1 MKEGLKL
8 ASRAMQ
14 AGMLGLALS
23 GILTG
28 DLTYV
33 PAAAAALFISVL
45 PSILNRDLRLVLPV
59 ELNFWIILALFV
71 HIVGSFSRWY
81 DTVPGWDHITHALS
95 ASLIAALGFVV
106 VVAIDKYA
114 DSIYLPRT
122 FLALFILMF
131 TVAIGVIWE
140 LMEFMIDEL
149 TGSYLQ
155 YSLEDSMRDLMFDTI
170 GGALVALAGTYYL
183 THTKMEH
190 FVEGLNLPEA
200 RKRVGQLIDKDR
212 GRM

>member
-8 ASRAMQ
+8 ASRAMR
-14 AGMLGLALS
+14 AGMLGLALI
-23 GILTG
+23 GLLTW
-28 DLTYV
+28 DMTYV
-33 PAAAAALFISVL
+33 PAAAAAIFISVL
-45 PSILNRDLRLVLPV
+45 PSILKRDLRLVLPV
-59 ELNFWIILALFV
+59 ELNFWIVFALFI

-81 DTVPGWDHITHALS
+81 DTVPGWDHVTHATS

-114 DSIYLPRT
+114 DSIYLPRA
-122 FLALFILMF
+122 FLAIFILMF

-149 TGSYLQ
+149 TGSFLQ
-155 YSLEDSMRDLMFDTI
+155 YSLDDSMRDLMFDTM
-170 GGALVALAGTYYL
+170 GGAMVALAGTYYL

-190 FVEGLNLPEA
+190 FVEALNLPEA
-200 RKRVGQLIDKDR
+200 RKRVGKLLDKDR
-212 GRM
+212 GRT